1 MRRLVFA
8 LVAAAAILAVGP
20 VTIGPAAQLALAHSQ
35 LLSST
40 PGSGEILPE
49 SPPELRLVFS
59 EPLDPRYSSVD
70 VLNSAGQA
78 IVDHGGV
85 PDPADA
91 AVLIVPLPV
100 LGGGAYTVNW
110 RTLSAA
116 DGHTSGGFITFGVGS
131 VNPARV
137 ADDPGSA
144 IGGLHGGH
152 DLVTAIIDVEARAVA
167 DLGFLLAF
175 GLLVVALGALRPTLG
190 IRAGVAR
197 AQALSLLAGAVAGL
211 VLGFVAGT
219 APDLDPLGYLVG
231 TRPGQLLV
239 ARAAIGAGGAGL
251 VWWLAARGRPLHAV
265 TLGGLAGAAAIVLI
279 AVGGHASAFSSPAP
293 AIAIMVHLGAVGT
306 WLAGLGTLAV
316 LFRTEP
322 DRAWV
327 RPVVSRF
334 SALALVS
341 IALVGATGVYSAWV
355 ETGSLLGLDT
365 PYQGNLWIKVA
376 LVLAALVIG
385 GVNYLS
391 RGKDDGR
398 GGGIARR
405 VALEA
410 ALALAILVATA
421 NLAAGS
427 APSREDATWLVP
439 GAASTSAG
447 VELALLP
454 ARPGPNRMIATW
466 DESGPRAGGV
476 ELRLDRLD
484 AAVGEST
491 IDLRPVE
498 NSTSEFTVDGIVLP
512 AGSAW
517 DATVVVSGADGVEV
531 ARRRFT
537 FALGSSGLAKGQA
550 QSLIDPGSVI
560 AALLVLGALLAAG
573 WALAG
578 GSLPLVERTAGRR
591 ALGVGAVVA
600 LPLAL
605 VLLVWRV
612 LP

>member
-1 MRRLVFA
+1 MDLPLTAREDQPGWYQSEFIPTQAGPYTFHITGSIEGQAVDATFTSSPGGFNEVQDTAAGQFPVQFPSQADLVAQAQQGADAAAQLPIVMVARRGRPGRRPPRARDRGRRPAPGLIMRRLVVA
-8 LVAAAAILAVGP
+8 LAAAAAILAAGP
-20 VTIGPAAQLALAHSQ
+20 VTIGPAAQIALAHSQ

-40 PGSGEILPE
+40 PGSGEILSE

-70 VLNSAGQA
+70 VLNGAGQA

-100 LGGGAYTVNW
+100 LANGAYTVNW

-116 DGHTSGGFITFGVGS
+116 DGHTSGGFVTFGVGS

-152 DLVTAIIDVEARAVA
+152 DLGTAIIDVEARAVA

-175 GLLVVALGALRPTLG
+175 GLLVVALGVLRPVLG
-190 IRAGVAR
+190 IRPGVAR

-219 APDLDPLGYLVG
+219 APDLDPAGYLLG

-251 VWWLAARGRPLHAV
+251 AWWLAARGRPLHAV
-265 TLGGLAGAAAIVLI
+265 ALGGSAGAAAIVLI

-293 AIAIMVHLGAVGT
+293 VIAMTVHLGAVGT
-306 WLAGLGTLAV
+306 WLAGLGTLVA
-316 LFRTEP
+316 LFRTET

-355 ETGSLLGLDT
+355 ETGNLLGLDT
-365 PYQGNLWIKVA
+365 PYQGSLWIKVA
-376 LVLAALVIG
+376 LVVAALAIG
-385 GVNYLS
+385 GVNYLTS
-391 RGKDDGR
+391 GR
-398 GGGIARR
+398 G
-405 VALEA
+405 
-410 ALALAILVATA
+410 
-421 NLAAGS
+421 
-427 APSREDATWLVP
+427 
-439 GAASTSAG
+439 
-447 VELALLP
+447 
-454 ARPGPNRMIATW
+454 
-466 DESGPRAGGV
+466 
-476 ELRLDRLD
+476 
-484 AAVGEST
+484 
-491 IDLRPVE
+491 
-498 NSTSEFTVDGIVLP
+498 
-512 AGSAW
+512 
-517 DATVVVSGADGVEV
+517 
-531 ARRRFT
+531 
-537 FALGSSGLAKGQA
+537 
-550 QSLIDPGSVI
+550 
-560 AALLVLGALLAAG
+560 
-573 WALAG
+573 
-578 GSLPLVERTAGRR
+578 
-591 ALGVGAVVA
+591 
-600 LPLAL
+600 
-605 VLLVWRV
+605 
-612 LP
+612 